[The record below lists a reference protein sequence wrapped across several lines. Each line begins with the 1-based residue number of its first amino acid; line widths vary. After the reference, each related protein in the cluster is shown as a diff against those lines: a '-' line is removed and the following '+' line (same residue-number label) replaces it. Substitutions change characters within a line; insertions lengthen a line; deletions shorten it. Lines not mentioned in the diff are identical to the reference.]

1 MKTDKR
7 RNDLRK
13 IHGYSSTPTDLE
25 HAMMAVCAGLDSYR
39 TYELAVRLIAEEF
52 CQDKKRI
59 YEALEV
65 CNLLE
70 GVWEEFSIVY
80 NYSGASVRDLV
91 VHLYEGSYNRT
102 FIKDLN
108 DFVLNLK
115 IAIPK
120 TCDSSLSERKALE
133 YYQSDDYIRAV
144 KSFGRTRDDLMYHLI
159 SDLDIRG
166 VLKSSGTTII
176 ADGASLYEKYMEII
190 PFSPGDLFSQ
200 KERDVFN
207 NWKSISAEE
216 LENSVI
222 LNL

>member
-1 MKTDKR
+1 
-7 RNDLRK
+7 
-13 IHGYSSTPTDLE
+13 
-25 HAMMAVCAGLDSYR
+25 MMAVCAGLDSYR